1 MSLVQMAA
9 LSIFGANL
17 VGYILYW
24 IDGNQLAMLDKLL
37 WMVLMAIIFGIEV
50 VGALT
55 NAIEGEENEGDRPHQ

>member
-24 IDGNQLAMLDKLL
+24 IDGNQLAMIDKLL
-37 WMVLMAIIFGIEV
+37 WMVLTAIIFGIEV

-55 NAIEGEENEGDRPHQ
+55 NAIEGEEE